1 MSGDS
6 TQTKSRVK
14 MMVKEGIEGV
24 HIKRVQF
31 ENGEGERI
39 RVGWLRGRKV

>member
-24 HIKRVQF
+24 HINRVQF
-31 ENGEGERI
+31 EKME
-39 RVGWLRGRKV
+39 RGRG